1 MTLKSDIL
9 RKIFCEDKIGL
20 SSPPPRRPR
29 TRKIIPTAP
38 NFSVRLLL
46 WMIEVFTPLT
56 QNRQGILDMLLEHK
70 VCTNRQSL
78 PWGSSGYHLRA
89 RAQRAC
95 YWTIETTAA
104 IHSVGALGL
113 GVMGGLGRG
122 GGQRNFLIDE
132 YAITYLKRARRRL

>member
-1 MTLKSDIL
+1 MRTKSDYL
-9 RKIFCEDKIGL
+9 V
-20 SSPPPRRPR
+20 PPPAAQELEKLSPLHPIFQLDYYCGWS
-29 TRKIIPTAP
+29 KFLP
-38 NFSVRLLL
+38 
-46 WMIEVFTPLT
+46 PLT
-56 QNRQGILDMLLEHK
+56 QNRQGILDMLFEHK